1 MNVREVFTKS
11 DNLTLD
17 EVRILGVIGVAA
29 VIGAGLLAL
38 PAIEIGGGVAAI
50 ITAIG
55 GAVRLRGSD

>member
-1 MNVREVFTKS
+1 MNIKEVFTKS

-17 EVRILGVIGVAA
+17 EIRILGVLGSVA

-38 PAIEIGGGVAAI
+38 PALEIGGGIAAI

-55 GAVRLRGSD
+55 GSIRLRGYD